1 MSLNTPNDKR
11 MIGIALISL
20 PKDKTQISNSYR
32 LTQNEDKKA
41 EVDIK
46 IKIISIDNTSS
57 VRSPTT
63 LGLNSENTAK
73 FEEHKPEPDSIK
85 EGAENSTSNIKLKS
99 KASEERSGSNS

>member
-1 MSLNTPNDKR
+1 

-20 PKDKTQISNSYR
+20 PKDKNQIANSYR

-46 IKIISIDNTSS
+46 IKILSIDSSS

-63 LGLNSENTAK
+63 LGLNSESTAK
-73 FEEHKPEPDSIK
+73 FE
-85 EGAENSTSNIKLKS
+85 
-99 KASEERSGSNS
+99 

>member
-1 MSLNTPNDKR
+1 

-20 PKDKTQISNSYR
+20 PRDKTQISNSYR

-46 IKIISIDNTSS
+46 IKIMSIDSSS

-63 LGLNSENTAK
+63 LGLNSDATAK
-73 FEEHKPEPDSIK
+73 FEEPKPEADSIK
-85 EGAENSTSNIKLKS
+85 EGAEKSTSNIKIKT
-99 KASEERSGSNS
+99 KAS